1 MTAMTTY
8 EVRIEDTGE
17 TYRCASGESLLH
29 GMARLGKRG
38 IPLGCQGGGCGVCRI
53 QVVTGE
59 IRAKAMSRAHVTAAD
74 EAERCLLA
82 CRVFPESDVAV
93 RVVGKLNKNICRPG
107 DGSFTTS
114 SKESQSWQ

>member
-1 MTAMTTY
+1 MTATTMF
-8 EVRIEDTGE
+8 EVRIEDSGE
-17 TYRCASGESLLH
+17 SYRCASSESLLH

-53 QVVTGE
+53 QVVAGE
-59 IRAKAMSRAHVTAAD
+59 IRVKAMSRDHISADD
-74 EAERCLLA
+74 EAKRRLLA

-93 RVVGKLNKNICRPG
+93 RVIGKLNKNICRPG